1 MGERHV
7 STAIIH
13 LLYWLFVRPNS
24 NGAANEVANRAAYTR
39 VMQLGE
45 ATLVRLAAR
54 YDELMETG
62 LAYFTATHPTREL
75 RQALDRSISEVSLLT
90 CSLIARYVLYSTA
103 TESKRRQRLSTMGFD
118 ATGAIWKFGADQW
131 VTTILAVIVLGAGMM
146 VFLPGTLSL
155 EASRILT
162 ISVTFAL
169 SIGFAVIGGVWAARR
184 FLERHDRELSADP
197 PIAELTLAAL
207 IVAGLSIGLRIAF
220 PLVPALIQGSSTAL
234 PDAINMFIQRW
245 PGIIIPFACTI
256 SLGLLCAYVGARPWR
271 QFRVAAAGAL
281 GNGLAFMLAALFVAW
296 LVSDDALGT
305 IYKPDAPA
313 RLLMIVNTGLIGAAI
328 GAIVLWQFKRL
339 ELARLAEAAHAAER
353 MSTGAPWLAALK
365 PPECLDP
372 AAPTKPGVAAQ
383 IYGGYSYE
391 SVSDL
396 VGRYVLYSTA
406 TESKRRQRLS
416 TMGFD
421 ATGAIWKFG
430 ADQWVTTILAVIVL
444 GAGMMVFL
452 PGTLSLEASRILT
465 ISVTFALSIGFAV
478 IGGVWAA
485 RRFLERHDRELSADP
500 PIAEL
505 TLAALIVA
513 GLSIGLR
520 IAFPLVPALIQGSS
534 TALPDAINMFI
545 QRWPGIIIPFACTI
559 SLGLLCAYVGARP
572 WRQFR
577 VAAAGALG
585 NGLAFML
592 AALFVAW
599 LVSDAALGTIYKPDA
614 PARLL
619 MIVNTGLIGAA
630 IGAIVLWQFK
640 RLELARLA
648 EAAHAAER
656 MSTGAPWLA
665 ALKPPECLDPAA
677 PTKPG
682 VAAQIYGGYSYESV
696 SDLVGRYICFRPALT
711 AAGVISAYLIDV
723 HWDKETSCLT
733 FDEKDR
739 EDAAHAQRGRVYI
752 LDGRQFMSL
761 VTVEGGSIRLVT
773 VFAPGRREDRAR
785 PDHDAF
791 QSERYPVHPGKRTN
805 RAQAAR
811 GSETPTRV
819 HPAGRA
825 RVRVLPRGAGGGRTR
840 VRLLRRR
847 AADGPERRCKTH
859 RGRRGDT
866 IGPRGVKA
874 AAEGK
879 PRNGG

>member
-1 MGERHV
+1 MQWVQYSEWIVPVPVLFAIVWLNFNSPPTNRSGTTRALFSIGLTIYCFLIAVLWLLVIIAVSEGSIGFDKVSLALGTANPHAQAEFAQYAPLLAALMMVAATQVSWIRKIDNRARKFCIELAAIPREADRLALELAQTADFRPKSERLRAKISEV
-7 STAIIH
+7 VTETIGVQALKFEADGSAASQFTRAVG
-13 LLYWLFVRPNS
+13 LYWLFVRPNT

-155 EASRILT
+155 EASRILA

-353 MSTGAPWLAALK
+353 MSTGV
-365 PPECLDP
+365 
-372 AAPTKPGVAAQ
+372 PG
-383 IYGGYSYE
+383 
-391 SVSDL
+391 
-396 VGRYVLYSTA
+396 
-406 TESKRRQRLS
+406 
-416 TMGFD
+416 
-421 ATGAIWKFG
+421 
-430 ADQWVTTILAVIVL
+430 
-444 GAGMMVFL
+444 
-452 PGTLSLEASRILT
+452 
-465 ISVTFALSIGFAV
+465 
-478 IGGVWAA
+478 
-485 RRFLERHDRELSADP
+485 
-500 PIAEL
+500 
-505 TLAALIVA
+505 
-513 GLSIGLR
+513 
-520 IAFPLVPALIQGSS
+520 
-534 TALPDAINMFI
+534 
-545 QRWPGIIIPFACTI
+545 
-559 SLGLLCAYVGARP
+559 
-572 WRQFR
+572 
-577 VAAAGALG
+577 
-585 NGLAFML
+585 
-592 AALFVAW
+592 
-599 LVSDAALGTIYKPDA
+599 
-614 PARLL
+614 
-619 MIVNTGLIGAA
+619 
-630 IGAIVLWQFK
+630 
-640 RLELARLA
+640 
-648 EAAHAAER
+648 
-656 MSTGAPWLA
+656 LA

-752 LDGRQFMSL
+752 PDGRQFMSL

-773 VFAPGRREDRAR
+773 VSR
-785 PDHDAF
+785 P
-791 QSERYPVHPGKRTN
+791 
-805 RAQAAR
+805 
-811 GSETPTRV
+811 
-819 HPAGRA
+819 
-825 RVRVLPRGAGGGRTR
+825 
-840 VRLLRRR
+840 
-847 AADGPERRCKTH
+847 
-859 RGRRGDT
+859 
-866 IGPRGVKA
+866 
-874 AAEGK
+874 AEGK
-879 PRNGG
+879 TARGLIMTLSNPSGIQFTPASAPIVLRRLADQKPRLGFIRPDAPEYESYRAELAAVAPAFGFFAGAPQTAPSADARPTVVGEETRLALVG

>member
-1 MGERHV
+1 MQWVQYSEWIIPVPVLFAIVWLNFNSPPTNRSGTTRALFSIGLTIYCFLIAVLWLLVIIAVSEGSIGFDKVSLALGTANPHAQAEFAQYAPLLAALMMVAATQVSWIRKIDNRARKFCIELAAIPREADRLALELAQTADFRPKSERLRAKISEV
-7 STAIIH
+7 VTETIGVQALKFEADGSAASQFTRAVG
-13 LLYWLFVRPNS
+13 LYWLFVRPNS

-62 LAYFTATHPTREL
+62 LACFTATHPTREL

-155 EASRILT
+155 EASRILA

-339 ELARLAEAAHAAER
+339 ELARLVEAAHAAER
-353 MSTGAPWLAALK
+353 MSTGVPGLAALK

-383 IYGGYSYE
+383 IYGGYS
-391 SVSDL
+391 S
-396 VGRYVLYSTA
+396 
-406 TESKRRQRLS
+406 
-416 TMGFD
+416 
-421 ATGAIWKFG
+421 
-430 ADQWVTTILAVIVL
+430 
-444 GAGMMVFL
+444 
-452 PGTLSLEASRILT
+452 
-465 ISVTFALSIGFAV
+465 
-478 IGGVWAA
+478 
-485 RRFLERHDRELSADP
+485 
-500 PIAEL
+500 
-505 TLAALIVA
+505 
-513 GLSIGLR
+513 
-520 IAFPLVPALIQGSS
+520 
-534 TALPDAINMFI
+534 
-545 QRWPGIIIPFACTI
+545 
-559 SLGLLCAYVGARP
+559 
-572 WRQFR
+572 
-577 VAAAGALG
+577 
-585 NGLAFML
+585 
-592 AALFVAW
+592 
-599 LVSDAALGTIYKPDA
+599 
-614 PARLL
+614 
-619 MIVNTGLIGAA
+619 
-630 IGAIVLWQFK
+630 
-640 RLELARLA
+640 
-648 EAAHAAER
+648 
-656 MSTGAPWLA
+656 
-665 ALKPPECLDPAA
+665 
-677 PTKPG
+677 
-682 VAAQIYGGYSYESV
+682 ESV

-752 LDGRQFMSL
+752 PDGRQLISL

-773 VFAPGRREDRAR
+773 VSRPAGGKTARGLIMTLSNPSGIQFTPASAPIVLRRLADQKPRLGFIRPDAPEYESYRAELAAVAPAFGFFAGAPQTAPSADAR
-785 PDHDAF
+785 PTVVG
-791 QSERYPVHPGKRTN
+791 E
-805 RAQAAR
+805 
-811 GSETPTRV
+811 ET
-819 HPAGRA
+819 
-825 RVRVLPRGAGGGRTR
+825 
-840 VRLLRRR
+840 RLALV
-847 AADGPERRCKTH
+847 G
-859 RGRRGDT
+859 
-866 IGPRGVKA
+866 
-874 AAEGK
+874 
-879 PRNGG
+879 

>member
-1 MGERHV
+1 MQWVQYSEWIVPVPVLFAIVWLNFNSPPTNRSGTTRALFSIGLTIYCFLIAVLWLLVIIAVSEGSIGFDKVSLALGTANPHAQAEFAQYAPLLAALMMVAATQVSWIRKIDNRARKFCIELAAIPREADRLALELAQTADFRPKSERLRAKISEV
-7 STAIIH
+7 VTETIGVEALKFEADGSAASQFTRAVG
-13 LLYWLFVRPNS
+13 LYWLFVRPNT

-155 EASRILT
+155 EASRILA

-271 QFRVAAAGAL
+271 QLRVAAAGAL

-353 MSTGAPWLAALK
+353 MSTGVPGLAALK

-396 VGRYVLYSTA
+396 VG
-406 TESKRRQRLS
+406 
-416 TMGFD
+416 G
-421 ATGAIWKFG
+421 
-430 ADQWVTTILAVIVL
+430 
-444 GAGMMVFL
+444 
-452 PGTLSLEASRILT
+452 
-465 ISVTFALSIGFAV
+465 
-478 IGGVWAA
+478 
-485 RRFLERHDRELSADP
+485 
-500 PIAEL
+500 
-505 TLAALIVA
+505 
-513 GLSIGLR
+513 
-520 IAFPLVPALIQGSS
+520 
-534 TALPDAINMFI
+534 
-545 QRWPGIIIPFACTI
+545 
-559 SLGLLCAYVGARP
+559 
-572 WRQFR
+572 
-577 VAAAGALG
+577 
-585 NGLAFML
+585 
-592 AALFVAW
+592 
-599 LVSDAALGTIYKPDA
+599 
-614 PARLL
+614 
-619 MIVNTGLIGAA
+619 
-630 IGAIVLWQFK
+630 
-640 RLELARLA
+640 
-648 EAAHAAER
+648 
-656 MSTGAPWLA
+656 
-665 ALKPPECLDPAA
+665 
-677 PTKPG
+677 
-682 VAAQIYGGYSYESV
+682 
-696 SDLVGRYICFRPALT
+696 YICFRPALT

-752 LDGRQFMSL
+752 PDGRQFMSL

-773 VFAPGRREDRAR
+773 VSRPAEGKTARGLIMTLSNPSGIQFTPASAPIVLRRLADQKPRLGFIRPDAPEFESYRAELAAVAPAFGFFAGAPQTAPSADAR
-785 PDHDAF
+785 P
-791 QSERYPVHPGKRTN
+791 T
-805 RAQAAR
+805 
-811 GSETPTRV
+811 
-819 HPAGRA
+819 
-825 RVRVLPRGAGGGRTR
+825 
-840 VRLLRRR
+840 
-847 AADGPERRCKTH
+847 
-859 RGRRGDT
+859 
-866 IGPRGVKA
+866 A
-874 AAEGK
+874 AAEEARLSLVG
-879 PRNGG
+879 